1 MTPDINT
8 AQITLVAQTE
18 FDSGVQ
24 WLYVPC
30 VCVCSIAYFVYDL
43 C

>member
-8 AQITLVAQTE
+8 AQITPPAQITLAAQITL
-18 FDSGVQ
+18 DSDVQ

-30 VCVCSIAYFVYDL
+30 VCACVQ
-43 C
+43 